1 MKKTKKIKKCDRCF
15 GFGMWPDGAAPMGP
29 IDGSDGMPTIACP
42 KCGANKN
49 PSHNIETKWAEQ
61 KEVFD
66 KKNVHKSYTKQ
77 LNGKWTWKIVLFNP
91 KSQFA
96 FCTIDPGFQKEF
108 DTKEKCDENME
119 MVIKELELK

>member
-1 MKKTKKIKKCDRCF
+1 MKKTKKTKKCNHCY
-15 GFGMWPDGAAPMGP
+15 GFGMWTDGTAPMGP
-29 IDGSDGMPTIACP
+29 CDASDGMPTIACP

-49 PSHNIETKWAEQ
+49 PSLKVKLTEQ

-77 LNGKWTWKIVLFNP
+77 LNGKWTWKLVLFNP

-108 DTKEKCDENME
+108 DTKIKCDENME
-119 MVIKELELK
+119 IVIKELGLK